1 MTIHFSL
8 KTKIIN
14 KNPDKSAIFQ
24 FLISSSWTMKK
35 ITKIGKKLLYNLSDF
50 CFNIISKKKKK
61 CPKSTSFE
69 NFLLN
74 ILK

>member
-14 KNPDKSAIFQ
+14 KNPDKSTIFQ
-24 FLISSSWTMKK
+24 ILISSSWTMKK
-35 ITKIGKKLLYNLSDF
+35 ITKLGKKLLYNLSDF

-61 CPKSTSFE
+61 MSQKY
-69 NFLLN
+69 FL
-74 ILK
+74 

>member
-24 FLISSSWTMKK
+24 ILISSSWTMKK

-50 CFNIISKKKKK
+50 CFNII
-61 CPKSTSFE
+61 
-69 NFLLN
+69 
-74 ILK
+74 